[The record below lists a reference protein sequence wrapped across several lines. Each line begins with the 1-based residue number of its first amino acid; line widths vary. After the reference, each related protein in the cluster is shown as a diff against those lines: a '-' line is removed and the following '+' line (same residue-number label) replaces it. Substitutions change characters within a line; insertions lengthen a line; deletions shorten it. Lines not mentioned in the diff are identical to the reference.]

1 MRLAHG
7 MDAPEPDQPSPT
19 TERSP
24 AEPWWESSVA
34 QLPAVLARLHDVSHD
49 EVDLFWSLFDYY
61 NHLMSMGA
69 GFAVQTAKLGE
80 AVAQFFRGRAYPFF
94 EAMFLELVARS
105 ALSAGDLT
113 KGLAAFEEMAR
124 IHREDQRDELVEL
137 ADDVWGYAKTGL
149 FGSDLQPLIFA
160 SIARVFLHIG
170 DQERLAGTYLH
181 ASALY
186 AQHGAHD
193 SAVAALIKAREI
205 AVASDLP
212 DILAQSHEQEA
223 VLAFERGDAVG
234 SVAAAQATL
243 ALHEAQGSEPSLRL
257 RHNLATAQMELG
269 HLEEAAEIYLSL
281 IDTVEEAGFKGVLH
295 VNLASC
301 LRRQNALPQ
310 AAVSVDRARDLFD
323 KDTTYDILLELEI
336 VSASIAIDSGHSF
349 ETGARLRDAAAMLDR
364 GLRGVLRLHHRQGLR
379 EHYIRQLEGR
389 LSQVAS
395 QGPASDIIPVVAVI
409 YGSVIADW
417 LALLDWAC
425 TLRSSDKLSE
435 ADLQELRERIGAV
448 RTFGAPFSLGTDEQ
462 IDNPWD
468 SKLTGKPWD
477 ELGETISRLVGQGVA
492 SPFDDVSMQATQ
504 SLLEARLAEGWCVI
518 LPTFANEPVSL
529 WVLRAGAYNRHGLP
543 AHSLSVWQVAR
554 TRFAHGTAPK
564 SIFTERLNGFTDEV
578 GFLLAEDFDALPPTC
593 PGILSL
599 QDYANTIPITSSVL
613 RHDGLRA
620 RMEAGEFEVR
630 IVPAL
635 YPEHGT
641 TPISRPKIVAL
652 VDSSDNLA
660 LARVEAEAAATILEA
675 EAFVAVEVD
684 DAARLTDQ
692 MIRADM
698 LVVSTHGTPIS
709 RYSDPFLGSL
719 GGAGRHAITVQALQT
734 DFSALPYRLA
744 MLNAC
749 YAGATSFGADRNRRT
764 HDAAGY
770 PALLLLNRRAVVSAA
785 SWPIGDMISF
795 LYLML
800 TAQGLKDGLPAPRAL
815 CRATARLYDLKTID
829 ARALLSNAPPS
840 NGRDGTI
847 ALLDRAPPIGAF
859 ADLYKVGGIDTY
871 TLF

>member
-1 MRLAHG
+1 MN
-7 MDAPEPDQPSPT
+7 APEPDLPP

-24 AEPWWESSVA
+24 VEPWWESSAA
-34 QLPAVLARLHDVSHD
+34 QLPAVLARLHDDSHD
-49 EVDLFWSLFDYY
+49 EVDLFWPLFDYY
-61 NHLMSMGA
+61 NHLISKGA
-69 GFAVQTAKLGE
+69 DFGVQTAILGE
-80 AVAQFFRGRAYPFF
+80 AVARFFRVRAYPFF

-124 IHREDQRDELVEL
+124 IHREDQRGELVEL
-137 ADDVWGYAKTGL
+137 AGDVWGYAKTGL

-160 SIARVFLHIG
+160 SVARVFRNIG
-170 DQERLAGTYLH
+170 DLERLAGAYLQ

-193 SAVAALIKAREI
+193 SAASALAEAREI

-212 DILAQSHEQEA
+212 HILTQSHEQEA
-223 VLAFERGDAVG
+223 VLAFERGDAG
-234 SVAAAQATL
+234 ASVASAKTAL
-243 ALHEAQGSEPSLRL
+243 ALHNAQGSDPTLRL

-269 HLEEAAEIYLSL
+269 HLEEAADIYLSL
-281 IDTVEEAGFKGVLH
+281 IDIAEDADFKGVLH

-301 LRRQNALPQ
+301 LRRQRALPQ
-310 AAVSVDRARDLFD
+310 ASASIGRARDQFD

-336 VSASIAIDSGHSF
+336 VSASIAIDSGDQF

-364 GLRGVLRLHHRQGLR
+364 GLQSVLRLHHRQGLR

-395 QGPASDIIPVVAVI
+395 QGLASDITPVIAVI

-417 LALLDWAC
+417 LALLDWVGS
-425 TLRSSDKLSE
+425 LRSSDRLSE
-435 ADLQELRERIGAV
+435 PDLQELRERIAAV
-448 RTFGAPFSLGTDEQ
+448 RTFGAPFSLSSDEQ
-462 IDNPWD
+462 SDNPWD
-468 SKLTGKPWD
+468 SNLTGKPWD

-492 SPFDDVSMQATQ
+492 SPFEGVSMQATRL
-504 SLLEARLAEGWCVI
+504 LLEARLAEGWCVI

-529 WVLRAGAYNRHGLP
+529 WVLRAGAYKRHGLP
-543 AHSLSVWQVAR
+543 ARSLSVWQVAR
-554 TRFAHGTAPK
+554 KHFTNGTAPK
-564 SIFTERLNGFTDEV
+564 SIFTETLNGFTDEV
-578 GFLLAEDFDALPPTC
+578 GALLAKDFDALPSTC

-599 QDYANTIPITSSVL
+599 QDYANTIPITSAVL

-620 RMEAGEFEVR
+620 RMAAGEFEVR

-641 TPISRPKIVAL
+641 MPISHPRMVAL

-684 DAARLTDQ
+684 DAARLTEQ
-692 MIRADM
+692 MICADM

-719 GGAGRHAITVQALQT
+719 GGVGRHAITVQALQT
-734 DFSALPYRLA
+734 DFGALPYRLA

-749 YAGATSFGADRNRRT
+749 YAGATSFGADRARRT

-815 CRATARLYDLKTID
+815 CRATARLYDLKTIN
-829 ARALLSNAPPS
+829 ARALLSTASPPG
-840 NGRDGTI
+840 GRDGTI
-847 ALLDRAPPIGAF
+847 ALLDRAPPTGAF
-859 ADLYKVGGIDTY
+859 ADLYKVGGIEVY